1 MAGDGACYVDWP
13 VVEGCEVSCESSECG
28 VCGCADGL
36 GGLCSASMD
45 GKDGWAA
52 ITVHGFE
59 NSPISWGANAHGSL
73 NGGENGY
80 TILRLPRE
88 GSAGEKSGRCI
99 IYEVLG
105 SQDEY
110 S

>member
-1 MAGDGACYVDWP
+1 MCAGVLI
-13 VVEGCEVSCESSECG
+13 G
-28 VCGCADGL
+28 V
-36 GGLCSASMD
+36 LCSASMD

-88 GSAGEKSGRCI
+88 GAAGEKSGRCI

>member
-1 MAGDGACYVDWP
+1 MAGDGACCVDWAA
-13 VVEGCEVSCESSECG
+13 VEGCEVSRSSKCG
-28 VCGCADGL
+28 VCGYTDGRL
-36 GGLCSASMD
+36 YSASMD

-80 TILRLPRE
+80 TVLRLPGE
-88 GSAGEKSGRCI
+88 GCAGDKSGRCI
-99 IYEVLG
+99 IYEALG